1 MLAMLAMLAMHAM
14 PYPPPVQAL
23 VRERNLLHASHHV
36 KARTKHPAYPLRYE
50 VPDDKVRRVV

>member
-1 MLAMLAMLAMHAM
+1 MHAV
-14 PYPPPVQAL
+14 PYPLPVQAL